1 MEPIVGSLTKT
12 LPGISSMPSTRLIM
26 YHKQST
32 SARTRFLKLG
42 HGGVCAFDPLP
53 PMSQV
58 LERDEVPRDRVAR
71 HPAVL
76 ISQTEQSLGL
86 HQGGLALE
94 PGYRVRVDVPGETI
108 EVFLARFTDI
118 DPPFGLA
125 EANGA
130 SFIDLTQARGMAP
143 VELQLLRLAYEMILG

>member
-1 MEPIVGSLTKT
+1 MQSA
-12 LPGISSMPSTRLIM
+12 RLIM

-42 HGGVCAFDPLP
+42 HGGVCAFEPLP

-58 LERDEVPRDRVAR
+58 PKRDEFPPDKVAQ

-76 ISQTEQSLGL
+76 ISRAEQVLGL
-86 HQGGLALE
+86 PRSGLERE
-94 PGYRVRVDVPGETI
+94 PGYRVRVVVPGETI

-118 DPPFGLA
+118 DPPFELA
-125 EANGA
+125 ELLGA
-130 SFIDLTQARGMAP
+130 DFIDLTQARGMVPA
-143 VELQLLRLAYEMILG
+143 ERQLLRLAYELILG